1 MPLSLPEESG
11 FASFESGLRDS
22 LTNKI
27 EQWKTITLNLIYSLR
42 RFKILKIT
50 IIHWSILSTWIVL
63 LLHFTSVYGS
73 LYQSSALLATMCTN
87 VLLFGTSDCLAQCI
101 SCFLSY
107 KVDPVP
113 EVVDK
118 VTRNLVAGLSFR
130 RTESFDD
137 NYSDNVSIF
146 NDYGVERP
154 SFEGQTDTRNASPG
168 IDSELRHDWD
178 LDSNLDYDADGTSSS
193 NNELFSF
200 YRWICFMFWG
210 WFLSFFQVP
219 WYKFLNCFYTEDPTV
234 VQVLERVLSD
244 QLVYSPISLYC
255 FFMYSNYIM
264 EHGDA
269 ESFQIKIRN
278 IYITTLGC
286 NYLVWPL
293 VQFINFL
300 MVPKHLQVPFSSSV
314 GVLWNCFLS
323 MRNSSNSL

>member
-154 SFEGQTDTRNASPG
+154 SSRVKRILAMLVLALIQSFVMTGILTQT
-168 IDSELRHDWD
+168 
-178 LDSNLDYDADGTSSS
+178 
-193 NNELFSF
+193 
-200 YRWICFMFWG
+200 WITM
-210 WFLSFFQVP
+210 
-219 WYKFLNCFYTEDPTV
+219 
-234 VQVLERVLSD
+234 
-244 QLVYSPISLYC
+244 
-255 FFMYSNYIM
+255 
-264 EHGDA
+264 
-269 ESFQIKIRN
+269 
-278 IYITTLGC
+278 
-286 NYLVWPL
+286 
-293 VQFINFL
+293 L
-300 MVPKHLQVPFSSSV
+300 MVHRRLTMSFSAFTDGSV
-314 GVLWNCFLS
+314 LCSGAGSYHSFKY
-323 MRNSSNSL
+323 RGTNS